1 MDQDHACVDR
11 LFNTSLESQSNILP
25 LCIDL
30 ANMSPAQ
37 GWRGHERKR
46 LEDRGRPDL
55 VICLGII
62 HHMVLAANI
71 PLPDVV
77 DWLASLG
84 GELILEFPSKQDAMV
99 RALLRNKHDQYED
112 YSLEHLEFELQK
124 HFRILQR
131 QSLPSGERTLLHG
144 VPYHSV

>member
-1 MDQDHACVDR
+1 
-11 LFNTSLESQSNILP
+11 
-25 LCIDL
+25 
-30 ANMSPAQ
+30 
-37 GWRGHERKR
+37 
-46 LEDRGRPDL
+46 
-55 VICLGII
+55 
-62 HHMVLAANI
+62 
-71 PLPDVV
+71 
-77 DWLASLG
+77 
-84 GELILEFPSKQDAMV
+84 MV